1 MGYSIRGKVVL
12 VTGANRGIGRAL
24 VEAFIEHGA
33 AKLYAAVRD
42 MDSAAPLIEK
52 YGDKVVP
59 IRLDLEEPGTISAA
73 ARTAFD
79 AEVVVSNAGVLTKSS
94 VLDEDAVRALEY
106 EMNVNVYGLVR
117 MAQAF
122 APVLKT
128 NGGGVF
134 VQLNSVAS
142 MKCVPD
148 FATYCASKA
157 AAYSITQGLREKLRP
172 QRTRVIS
179 IHPGPIDTDMAVK
192 AGIAERAEPPSL
204 VAEAVLAAIESGQF
218 HVFPDTLAR
227 QLGEAYRGFAETVVE
242 ADLWAR

>member
-1 MGYSIRGKVVL
+1 MGYNIRGKVVL

-42 MDSAAPLIEK
+42 TDSAAPLVEK
-52 YGDKVVP
+52 YGDKIVP
-59 IRLDLEEPGTISAA
+59 IRLDLKDPGSISAA
-73 ARTAFD
+73 ARTASD

-94 VLDEDAVRALEY
+94 VLDEDAIRALEY
-106 EMNVNVYGLVR
+106 EMSVNVYGLMR

-157 AAYSITQGLREKLRP
+157 AAYSVTQGLREKLRP
-172 QRTRVIS
+172 QGTRVIS
-179 IHPGPIDTDMAVK
+179 IHPGPIDTDMAVT
-192 AGIAERAEPPSL
+192 